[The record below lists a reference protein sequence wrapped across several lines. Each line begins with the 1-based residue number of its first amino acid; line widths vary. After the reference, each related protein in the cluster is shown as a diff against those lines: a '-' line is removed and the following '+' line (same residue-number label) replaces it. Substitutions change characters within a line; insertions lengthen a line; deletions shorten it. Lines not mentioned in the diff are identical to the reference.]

1 MANNFEERMKHEKL
15 MIDTNQNLC
24 SSLLTV
30 VSSLLQTESLFTR
43 TSEAIS
49 ADISF
54 LQVFIYLFLIN
65 ISQQLIE
72 NFAKI
77 NNFSLFNNMDIIYLF
92 KL

>member
-1 MANNFEERMKHEKL
+1 MKHEKL

-24 SSLLTV
+24 STLLTV

-54 LQVFIYLFLIN
+54 LQVLIN
-65 ISQQLIE
+65 NNYQFVFHVQQYNTMCYQTISH
-72 NFAKI
+72 I
-77 NNFSLFNNMDIIYLF
+77 NIVIHNVL
-92 KL
+92 

>member
-1 MANNFEERMKHEKL
+1 MASNFEERIKHEKL

-49 ADISF
+49 SDISF
-54 LQVFIYLFLIN
+54 LQVFMIYLYN
-65 ISQQLIE
+65 
-72 NFAKI
+72 K
-77 NNFSLFNNMDIIYLF
+77 
-92 KL
+92 

>member
-1 MANNFEERMKHEKL
+1 MANNFGNRMKHEKL

-24 SSLLTV
+24 SSILTV

-54 LQVFIYLFLIN
+54 LQVFILLNNDFYFLK
-65 ISQQLIE
+65 
-72 NFAKI
+72 NF
-77 NNFSLFNNMDIIYLF
+77 
-92 KL
+92 

>member
-1 MANNFEERMKHEKL
+1 MAHNFEDKMKHEKL

-54 LQVFIYLFLIN
+54 LQVCTFEL
-65 ISQQLIE
+65 
-72 NFAKI
+72 
-77 NNFSLFNNMDIIYLF
+77 
-92 KL
+92 

>member
-1 MANNFEERMKHEKL
+1 MANNFGNRMKHEKL

-24 SSLLTV
+24 SSILTV

-54 LQVFIYLFLIN
+54 LQVFISYNDDFFYTLKYYQVVVT
-65 ISQQLIE
+65 SYS
-72 NFAKI
+72 
-77 NNFSLFNNMDIIYLF
+77 NNHTLYYI
-92 KL
+92 

>member
-24 SSLLTV
+24 SSLLAV

-54 LQVFIYLFLIN
+54 LQVFIY
-65 ISQQLIE
+65 S
-72 NFAKI
+72 
-77 NNFSLFNNMDIIYLF
+77 
-92 KL
+92 

>member
-1 MANNFEERMKHEKL
+1 MANNFGNRMKHEKL

-24 SSLLTV
+24 SSILSV

-54 LQVFIYLFLIN
+54 LQVFILQYN
-65 ISQQLIE
+65 S
-72 NFAKI
+72 
-77 NNFSLFNNMDIIYLF
+77 SLKTFKYIF

>member
-54 LQVFIYLFLIN
+54 LQVFIYLFSIN

-77 NNFSLFNNMDIIYLF
+77 NNFSL
-92 KL
+92 

>member
-1 MANNFEERMKHEKL
+1 MANNFGNRMKHEKL
-15 MIDTNQNLC
+15 IIDTNQNLC
-24 SSLLTV
+24 SSILSV

-54 LQVFIYLFLIN
+54 LQVFILQYN
-65 ISQQLIE
+65 S
-72 NFAKI
+72 
-77 NNFSLFNNMDIIYLF
+77 SLKTFKYIF

>member
-1 MANNFEERMKHEKL
+1 MANKFEDKMKHEKL
-15 MIDTNQNLC
+15 VIDTNQNLC
-24 SSLLTV
+24 NSILSV

-54 LQVFIYLFLIN
+54 LQVLIYYYSLCFLI
-65 ISQQLIE
+65 L
-72 NFAKI
+72 
-77 NNFSLFNNMDIIYLF
+77 Y

>member
-1 MANNFEERMKHEKL
+1 MAHKFEDKMKHEKL

-54 LQVFIYLFLIN
+54 LQVYIY
-65 ISQQLIE
+65 
-72 NFAKI
+72 
-77 NNFSLFNNMDIIYLF
+77 
-92 KL
+92 